1 MEEDDNKNF
10 YKQKHGINI
19 ALASQLRLH
28 DILNRIVNLD
38 SNYPIDS
45 PEKQKCYLSLVKQ
58 YLISAVPY
66 LSPKDAK
73 EYQKEVLSFSIN
85 RRAGVMK
92 GVQKFSYSFDPILD
106 RRLNEILMELQGR
119 LRHIFS
125 KIIDDEDS
133 GDPYN

>member
-1 MEEDDNKNF
+1 MAEDDNQSF

-28 DILNRIVNLD
+28 DILGRIVNLD
-38 SNYPIDS
+38 AGYPIDS

-66 LSPKDAK
+66 LSPTDAK
-73 EYQKEVLSFSIN
+73 KYQAEVLSFSIKKMSSV
-85 RRAGVMK
+85 RK
-92 GVQKFSYSFDPILD
+92 GNQKFSYQFSPKLD
-106 RRLNEILMELQGR
+106 KRLNEILMELQGR

-125 KIIDDEDS
+125 KIIDTEEDE
-133 GDPYN
+133 GL

>member
-1 MEEDDNKNF
+1 MEEEDNKNF

-28 DILNRIVNLD
+28 DILNRIVDLD
-38 SNYPIDS
+38 AGYPVDS

-66 LSPKDAK
+66 LSPGDANK
-73 EYQKEVLSFSIN
+73 YEKEVLSFSIKRKVN
-85 RRAGVMK
+85 VRK
-92 GVQKFSYSFDPILD
+92 GIQKFNYQFNSALD
-106 RRLNEILMELQGR
+106 KRLNEILMELQGR

-125 KIIDDEDS
+125 KIIDTEDE
-133 GDPYN
+133 GL

>member
-1 MEEDDNKNF
+1 MAEDDDKGF

-28 DILNRIVNLD
+28 DILNRIVSLD
-38 SNYPIDS
+38 AGYPIDS

-66 LSPKDAK
+66 LSPNDAK
-73 EYQKEVLSFSIN
+73 KYQNEVLSFSIK
-85 RRAGVMK
+85 RRSNVSK
-92 GVQKFSYSFDPILD
+92 GIQKFSYQFSPLLD
-106 RRLNEILMELQGR
+106 KRLNEILMELQGR

-125 KIIDDEDS
+125 KIIDDD
-133 GDPYN
+133 GDDGL

>member
-1 MEEDDNKNF
+1 MAEDENKNF

-28 DILNRIVNLD
+28 DILNRIVSLD
-38 SNYPIDS
+38 AGYPIDS

-66 LSPKDAK
+66 LSPKDSEK
-73 EYQKEVLSFSIN
+73 YQTEVLSFSIRKMSSV
-85 RRAGVMK
+85 RRGN
-92 GVQKFSYSFDPILD
+92 QKFSYQFNPLLD
-106 RRLNEILMELQGR
+106 KRLNEILMELQGR

-125 KIIDDEDS
+125 KIIDTDDDE
-133 GDPYN
+133 GL

>member
-1 MEEDDNKNF
+1 MEENDNKDF

-28 DILNRIVNLD
+28 DILNRIVSLD
-38 SNYPIDS
+38 AGYPIDS

-66 LSPKDAK
+66 LSPNDAK
-73 EYQKEVLSFSIN
+73 RYQNEVLSFSIQ
-85 RRAGVMK
+85 RFTSVRK
-92 GVQKFSYSFDPILD
+92 GNQKSSYQFSPKLD
-106 RRLNEILMELQGR
+106 KRLNEILMELQGR

-125 KIIDDEDS
+125 KILDTEDDE
-133 GDPYN
+133 GL